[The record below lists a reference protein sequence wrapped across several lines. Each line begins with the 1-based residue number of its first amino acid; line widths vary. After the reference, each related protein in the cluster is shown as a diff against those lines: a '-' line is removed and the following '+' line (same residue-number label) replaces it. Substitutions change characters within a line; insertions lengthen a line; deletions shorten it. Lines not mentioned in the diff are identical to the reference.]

1 MDGGVEMRSER
12 KLVMRNDVR
21 FGLVSGVM
29 CFYRMIS
36 LQATISAHNFT
47 EPQPSQ
53 LVKNP

>member
-1 MDGGVEMRSER
+1 MDGGVEMISER

-29 CFYRMIS
+29 CFYSMIS